1 MQKIKIHNNEMKF
14 RLADEVEVTE
24 LIHEDN
30 VEIFFEEDLENLMT
44 WIDENVKNTYI
55 EPNTVYMNKF
65 HLDLLNGGQAVI
77 IVG

>member
-1 MQKIKIHNNEMKF
+1 
-14 RLADEVEVTE
+14 
-24 LIHEDN
+24 
-30 VEIFFEEDLENLMT
+30 MT